1 MEELIKKGWV
11 LIFKSVDGS
20 DVKIKK
26 SKLSASGIEAV
37 AFDHQDS
44 MIPSLNDTN
53 FMVSLFV
60 HQKDEEAAKKI
71 IE

>member
-11 LIFKSVDGS
+11 IIFKSIDS
-20 DVKIKK
+20 IDVNLKK
-26 SKLSASGIEAV
+26 SKLIASGVEAIT
-37 AFDHQDS
+37 FDHQDS
-44 MIPSLNDTN
+44 MMTSLNDTN

-60 HQKDEEAAKKI
+60 HKNDEEKAKGI